1 MRLCFK
7 AVLVAVVFF
16 TLPFGL
22 YGQSLQKIPMKSG
35 DSAEIIHNDSLY
47 RFYLSQ
53 SRFKEASS
61 FLDKNAMLYWKHN
74 YFDEAADYFL
84 RSIELNK
91 KLENYDG
98 IAKISTN
105 LALIYADKGD
115 YQKAYEYFENTLA
128 VRKSKG
134 QKYGTLSALK
144 NESVV
149 LNKLKR
155 YDESVDKLEEALAI
169 ARELNDMEEMRSCYG
184 MLAETYQKAGNSQ
197 KSLYYYNFF
206 KTFNDYI
213 NQQKEKKLTEETIK
227 RKIAEL
233 EAEKRKLEVL
243 TKEHELK
250 EKEKIIGEITEE
262 QRKLM
267 YSLTKQEMAIK
278 ILEQEK
284 HIQSLENQRL
294 RQEQK
299 RKNLVLCFT
308 LVIIIGLILFSLV
321 LWRLYRQKKKLLEQV
336 SLQNK
341 HITQQKKSLEE
352 YNEILQEKNSRIT
365 ESIVYAK
372 NIQNAIF
379 SRNMPLD
386 GLFEDSFIINKPKD
400 IVSGDFYFT
409 RKVGYKN
416 IVVLADCT
424 GHGVPGA
431 FLTILG
437 YNLLEYVIRDM
448 KELRANEILRQ
459 VDTDF
464 VRILNQLQTGNID
477 GMEMS
482 VCIYDENNNTVQYSG
497 AGISLLV
504 AGDDEIREIRLDKD
518 SIGYSIFNTT
528 GLRKEKYFKMEEM
541 HVEKSTWF
549 YIFSDGIVHLMNEHN
564 QKFSKK
570 RLKSLLKEVC
580 EFNGQKQ
587 KELIEER
594 LEQWQGSAFQVDDM
608 MLIGVRFP

>member
-1 MRLCFK
+1 
-7 AVLVAVVFF
+7 
-16 TLPFGL
+16 
-22 YGQSLQKIPMKSG
+22 
-35 DSAEIIHNDSLY
+35 
-47 RFYLSQ
+47 
-53 SRFKEASS
+53 
-61 FLDKNAMLYWKHN
+61 
-74 YFDEAADYFL
+74 
-84 RSIELNK
+84 
-91 KLENYDG
+91 
-98 IAKISTN
+98 
-105 LALIYADKGD
+105 
-115 YQKAYEYFENTLA
+115 
-128 VRKSKG
+128 
-134 QKYGTLSALK
+134 
-144 NESVV
+144 
-149 LNKLKR
+149 
-155 YDESVDKLEEALAI
+155 
-169 ARELNDMEEMRSCYG
+169 
-184 MLAETYQKAGNSQ
+184 
-197 KSLYYYNFF
+197 
-206 KTFNDYI
+206 
-213 NQQKEKKLTEETIK
+213 
-227 RKIAEL
+227 
-233 EAEKRKLEVL
+233 
-243 TKEHELK
+243 
-250 EKEKIIGEITEE
+250 
-262 QRKLM
+262 
-267 YSLTKQEMAIK
+267 MAIK

-437 YNLLEYVIRDM
+437 YNLLEYIIRDM

-459 VDTDF
+459 IDTEF

-528 GLRKEKYFKMEEM
+528 GKKKEKYFKMEEI

-549 YIFSDGIVHLMNEHN
+549 YIFSDGIVHIMNEYN

>member
-16 TLPFGL
+16 TLPFGF

-35 DSAEIIHNDSLY
+35 DSAEIMHNDSLY

-437 YNLLEYVIRDM
+437 YNLLEYIIRDM

-459 VDTDF
+459 IDTEF

-528 GLRKEKYFKMEEM
+528 GKKKEKYFKMEEI

-549 YIFSDGIVHLMNEHN
+549 YIFSDGIVHIMNEYN